1 MVMPLDYAIIEGV
14 FFAYQIERVQ
24 ARKDKH
30 CKGRERALLRQS
42 YSSSELWDEKEGND
56 SYWWSLL
63 PPASGRERRQKAKK

>member
-1 MVMPLDYAIIEGV
+1 MPLDYAIIEGV

-42 YSSSELWDEKEGND
+42 YSSSEL
-56 SYWWSLL
+56 
-63 PPASGRERRQKAKK
+63 